1 MKLYPDTGHAVQK
14 WYIEPQSDGTV
25 ILSSYQDANY
35 VLALYNGQT
44 VIQRRDDASARQRW
58 YL

>member
-1 MKLYPDTGHAVQK
+1 MQK